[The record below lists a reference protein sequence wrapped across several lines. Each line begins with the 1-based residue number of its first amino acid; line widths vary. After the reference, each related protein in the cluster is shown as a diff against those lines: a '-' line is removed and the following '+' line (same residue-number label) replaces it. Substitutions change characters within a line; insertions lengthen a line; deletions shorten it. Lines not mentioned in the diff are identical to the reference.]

1 MSVVSGLASNPSVN
15 STSVQTANGNVE
27 VSTISGRVFRIRLF
41 GPPEVP
47 DSSFVQAHGPGRSIP
62 DDATGSIARTHAF
75 ADGTV
80 ELATEHGAV
89 RIHPNP
95 LTVAFHDATG
105 RALIPGSRSA
115 PISRETI
122 TTSDGRPPR
131 HRVIINLARPAAEE
145 THIYGLGQGG
155 GGGQLERVGMSRML
169 WNSHHGH
176 GPGTDMA
183 VPLLV
188 YIGKTCS
195 FGVFFDTTASAR
207 VDVQRSDGGS
217 SIHYEAETSSCDL
230 YLIAGP
236 SPQDVLHEYG
246 LLTGLPPMPP
256 KWSLGF
262 IQSSRHWDDEEE
274 IRALAQNLRD
284 RRIPCDAIVFLS
296 TYGEAK
302 SWNVGVGH
310 LDIEPDLIPDPK
322 RLFDE
327 LQNRWGFQ
335 LVTHEYPVVHPKS
348 THFPVAEAR
357 GYIVPLPPVLELREV
372 ERGPVGITSITPTP
386 LPNPSGRRP
395 AQNFNEGQR
404 LIDFSQPEARTWWW
418 DEHRHL
424 VDLGV
429 AGWWLDGAEGPPATA
444 ELAGGSGRLLHN
456 VYAMLRMQAFHEG
469 EARDRPHGRPWL
481 LCRSGGAGMQR
492 YAGAT
497 WSGDINTTFATFE
510 AQLPLGLNTAM
521 SGVPYWGT
529 DIGGFFPAG
538 LTPELYARWFQF
550 GAFCPVFRSHGWEWR
565 QHVPWAHGDR
575 VEGICRTFGELRMQL
590 LPYIYGLAWQAHS
603 VGEPIMQPLA
613 YRYPADPNV
622 WELGSQFMFGPS
634 LLVAPVTRAGATSWP
649 VYLPE
654 GDWYD
659 FWTHERHHGLAS
671 VSIASPLETCP
682 VMVRRGAII
691 PMTSSALR
699 TADQANDQ
707 FTLLIYP
714 PAPGQTSSEMLYE
727 DDGSSQ
733 AYSSGGYSTSVLSC
747 SAGESRMTVHI
758 GAARGTFTGQAPL
771 RQFSLRIRTDDK
783 PAGVSGTGVHSWEYH
798 SPFVEV
804 VLAPVAFDSSAE
816 IIVAW

>member
-1 MSVVSGLASNPSVN
+1 MSNVTSITGMCSTLLESADGSVELATV
-15 STSVQTANGNVE
+15 TD
-27 VSTISGRVFRIRLF
+27 RVFRIRLF

-47 DSSFVQAHGPGRSIP
+47 ASSYVGAHGPSVSHR
-62 DDATGSIARTHAF
+62 DAPPALTPVTHAF

-80 ELATEHGAV
+80 EMRTSHGAIRV
-89 RIHPNP
+89 HPHP
-95 LTVAFHDATG
+95 LTVSFHDPAG
-105 RALIPGSRSA
+105 RALIPGSRNA
-115 PISRETI
+115 TISRETV
-122 TTSDGRPPR
+122 TNSDGRSPG
-131 HRVIINLARPAAEE
+131 HRLTINLARPAAEE

-183 VPLLV
+183 IPLLV
-188 YIGKTCS
+188 CIGKTVS

-217 SIHYEAETSSCDL
+217 MIHYEAETASCDL
-230 YLIAGP
+230 YLLAGP
-236 SPQDVLHEYG
+236 SPQDVLHAYG

-262 IQSSRHWDDEEE
+262 IQSSRHWDDEDE
-274 IRALAQNLRD
+274 IRGLARSLRD

-310 LDIEPDLIPDPK
+310 LDIEPTLIPEPK
-322 RLFDE
+322 QLFGD
-327 LQNRWGFQ
+327 LRNKWGFH

-348 THFPVAEAR
+348 SHFPVAEAN
-357 GYIVPLPPVLELREV
+357 GYLVPLGRTSETREV
-372 ERGPVGITSITPTP
+372 ERAPAGIRSITPTP

-404 LIDFSQPEARTWWW
+404 LIDFSQSDARTWWW
-418 DEHRHL
+418 DEHQPL
-424 VDLGV
+424 VELGV
-429 AGWWLDGAEGPPATA
+429 SGWWLDGAEGPPAA
-444 ELAGGSGRLLHN
+444 SELAGGPGRLLHN
-456 VYAMLRMQAFHEG
+456 VYAMLRMQAFFEG
-469 EARDRPHGRPWL
+469 EMRDRPHVRPWL

-510 AQLPLGLNTAM
+510 AQVPLGLNTAM

-565 QHVPWAHGDR
+565 QHVPWAHGSR
-575 VEGICRTFGELRMQL
+575 VEDICRRFGELRMQL
-590 LPYIYGLAWQAHS
+590 LPYTYGLAWRTHT

-613 YRYPADPNV
+613 YRFPADPNV
-622 WELGSQFMFGPS
+622 WELGSQYMFGPS
-634 LLVAPVTRAGATSWP
+634 LLVAPVTRAGATTWP

-659 FWTHERHHGLAS
+659 FWTHDLHHGPTS
-671 VSIASPLETCP
+671 VSVPSPLETLP

-699 TADQANDQ
+699 TADQASDQ

-714 PAPGQTSSEMLYE
+714 PVPGTTSSEVLYE
-727 DDGSSQ
+727 DDGSTQ
-733 AYSSGGYSTSVLSC
+733 DHASGGYATSVLSC
-747 SAGESRMTVHI
+747 SAEEGGLLVSV
-758 GAARGTFTGQAPL
+758 GAAHGSFTGQA
-771 RQFSLRIRTDDK
+771 QFRHFSFRIRSDHS
-783 PAGVSGTGVHSWEYH
+783 PREVSGPDVLSWSH
-798 SPFVEV
+798 DASFIEV
-804 VLAPVAFDSSAE
+804 VLAPVGVRTPTKISA
-816 IIVAW
+816 IW

>member
-1 MSVVSGLASNPSVN
+1 MIAMNEPADTSSPNVVSFLSADGSVEL
-15 STSVQTANGNVE
+15 TA
-27 VSTISGRVFRIRLF
+27 ISDAVFRVRLF

-47 DSSFVQAHGPGRSIP
+47 GSSFVGAHGPTPSIGQPSIP
-62 DDATGSIARTHAF
+62 VKSMSQTFD
-75 ADGTV
+75 DGTV
-80 ELATEHGAV
+80 QLATAHGAV

-95 LTVAFHDATG
+95 LTVAFFDAKG
-105 RALIPGSRSA
+105 RALIPGTRNA
-115 PISRETI
+115 TIMRERVMTGDEH
-122 TTSDGRPPR
+122 SPR

-155 GGGQLERVGMSRML
+155 GGAQLERVGMSRML

-183 VPLLV
+183 VPLLI
-188 YIGKTCS
+188 YIGKTSS

-217 SIHYEAETSSCDL
+217 HVHYEAETSSCDL

-236 SPQDVLHEYG
+236 SPQEVLHAYG
-246 LLTGLPPMPP
+246 SLTGLPPMPP

-262 IQSSRHWDDEEE
+262 IQSSRHWDDEDE
-274 IRALAQNLRD
+274 IIGLAKELRE
-284 RRIPCDAIVFLS
+284 RKIPCDAIVFLS

-302 SWNVGVGH
+302 SWNIGVGH
-310 LDIEPDLIPDPK
+310 LAIEPTLIPDPK
-322 RLFDE
+322 RLFGE
-327 LQNRWGFQ
+327 LQNQWGFQ

-348 THFPVAEAR
+348 SHFADAVSQ
-357 GYIVPLPPVLELREV
+357 GYVVPLPPASEPREV
-372 ERGPVGITSITPTP
+372 ESGPAGIRSITPTP

-404 LIDFSQPEARTWWW
+404 LIDFSQPAARTWWW

-424 VDLGV
+424 IDLGV
-429 AGWWLDGAEGPPATA
+429 AGWWLDGAEGPPSTS
-444 ELAGGSGRLLHN
+444 ELAGGSGRVLHN
-456 VYAMLRMQAFHEG
+456 VYAMLRMQAFFEG
-469 EARDRPHGRPWL
+469 EARDRPRNRPWL

-510 AQLPLGLNTAM
+510 AQIPLGLNTGM

-565 QHVPWAHGDR
+565 QHVPWAHGTR
-575 VEGICRTFGELRMQL
+575 VEDICRTFGELRMRL
-590 LPYIYGLAWQAHS
+590 LPYIYGLAWRAHTM
-603 VGEPIMQPLA
+603 GEPFMRPLA
-613 YRYPADPNV
+613 YLFPADPNV
-622 WELGSQFMFGPS
+622 WELGSQYMFGPS

-649 VYLPE
+649 VYLPD

-659 FWTHERHHGLAS
+659 FWSHEVHHGPSA
-671 VSIASPLETCP
+671 VSIACPLETLP
-682 VMVRRGAII
+682 LLVRRGSII

-699 TADQANDQ
+699 TADQPSDE
-707 FTLLIYP
+707 FSVLIYP
-714 PAPGQTSSEMLYE
+714 PPSGTSSSETLYE
-727 DDGSSQ
+727 DDGSSRDY
-733 AYSSGGYSTSVLSC
+733 ASGGYATSVISC
-747 SAGESRMTVHI
+747 VAEERRVTVKI
-758 GAARGTFTGQAPL
+758 GAASGSFAGQSPL
-771 RQFSLRIRTDDK
+771 RRFSLRIRADAPPT
-783 PAGVSGTGVHSWEYH
+783 GVSGSHARSWEYQF
-798 SPFVEV
+798 PFVDV
-804 VLAPVAFDSSAE
+804 SLAPLGLDTSTE
-816 IIVAW
+816 LHIIF